1 MATEPATAVEAW
13 RHRRRWWL
21 YLGLIVFGLVL
32 ALGIV
37 TAILGVWALLRLGES
52 EAETYASVEEH
63 FMYGSIGSEPASGM
77 PYWIWKVLPSFYP
90 EAFEYRDDYS
100 AFGFLYETDEDGR
113 QRDLPIGVSKRN
125 VSGVDVVWLNCA
137 TCHVGTWRE
146 NADAEREIVLGMP
159 SNNLDFHGF
168 VDVVLRLAT
177 DERLAPD
184 RLLPVMEA
192 AGAEL
197 GPIDRL
203 IWRTTVL
210 PRFREGLLDVRAGL
224 APLLEIQP
232 EWGPG
237 RVDTFNPYK
246 LIEFDMPPESLT
258 PGERIGV
265 ADLPAIFNQGSREGM
280 NLHWDGN
287 NPSLQERNLSAAIGA
302 GVTPETVDH
311 AAIERVAEWL
321 GTLPAPPSPHRPD
334 PAAVARG
341 EGIYREACADCHGRQ
356 TGSGFVFEGAALGQ
370 VDPNSSLGTDPA
382 RLDSYTPALQERQVS
397 ELFGGT
403 PYAFRHFRKT
413 DGYANLP
420 LDGLWLRGPYLHN
433 GSVPTLA
440 DLLMPPEARPRA
452 FVRDLDV
459 IDARR
464 GGFLSPPCD
473 PADPPDEGF
482 CYDTALPGNGNGGH
496 VYGNAL
502 PPQEKSDLL
511 AYLLTF

>member
-1 MATEPATAVEAW
+1 MAPEPVTAVEAW

-21 YLGLIVFGLVL
+21 YSGLIVLGLLLV
-32 ALGIV
+32 LGIV
-37 TAILGVWALLRLGES
+37 AFILGLWALSRLGES
-52 EAETYASVEEH
+52 EAPVHASIEEH
-63 FMYGSIGSEPASGM
+63 FMYGSIGSEPSSGM
-77 PYWIWKVLPSFYP
+77 PYRIWKLLPGFYP
-90 EAFEYRDDYS
+90 EAFEHRDDYS
-100 AFGFLYETDEDGR
+100 AFGFLYGTDENGR
-113 QRDLPIGVSKRN
+113 KHDLPIGVSRRN
-125 VSGVDVVWLNCA
+125 VSGIDVVWLNCA

-146 NADAEREIVLGMP
+146 HADAPRRIVLGMP

-168 VDVVLRLAT
+168 VEIVLQLAT
-177 DERLAPD
+177 DERLAPE
-184 RLLPVMEA
+184 RLFPAMEA
-192 AGAEL
+192 AGAGL

-203 IWRTTVL
+203 IWRTMVL

-224 APLLEIQP
+224 APLLEVQP
-232 EWGPG
+232 DWGPG

-246 LIEFDMPPESLT
+246 VIQFDVPPGSLT

-265 ADLPAIFNQGSREGM
+265 ADLPSIFNQGPREGM

-287 NPSLQERNLSAAIGA
+287 NASLRERNLSAAIGA
-302 GVTPETVDH
+302 GVTPDTVDH
-311 AAIERVAEWL
+311 DAIERVAEWL
-321 GTLPAPPSPHRPD
+321 TTLPAPPSPHRPD

-341 EGIYREACADCHGRQ
+341 EGIYRLACADCHGWQ
-356 TGSGFVFEGAALGQ
+356 GESGYVFEGPALGQ
-370 VDPNSSLGTDPA
+370 VDPNRLLGTDPA

-397 ELFGGT
+397 ELFTGT

-440 DLLMPPEARPRA
+440 DLLLPPEERPRA
-452 FVRDLDV
+452 FLRGLDV
-459 IDARR
+459 IDRLR

-473 PADPPDEGF
+473 PAAPPAGGF
-482 CYDTALPGNGNGGH
+482 CHDTTLPGNGNGGH
-496 VYGNAL
+496 LYGTTL
-502 PPQEKSDLL
+502 SPGEKTDLL